1 MPTELK
7 RFSGADN
14 KELFKKFLVNE
25 QTNIVEIQ
33 SQKKEHHHMNATAS
47 ANNASTDSRHEP
59 CTTGTVVSADG
70 TTIGY
75 RQVGHGPGLIM
86 LHGANTSGLDFT
98 QLAAP
103 LADIFTVYLPDRRG
117 RGLSGPFSRD
127 YSIREEVEDL
137 TALVNK
143 TGARLLY
150 GVSAGGLICLQASLS
165 LPTIQKMA
173 LYEPALLVDGAA
185 HTAWLARFDQEM
197 AEGKVAAALVTSMKG
212 LDLGGPVMNA
222 MPNWLLESLTN
233 ATMKSEDKK
242 AGPDDVTMRKLAP
255 TLHYDALLLNEM
267 SGQLER
273 FRAVKAEVLLLG
285 GSKGL
290 PFLKPSRDAL
300 EKTLPHVVKR
310 VEFPGLEHGG
320 SNNPSQ
326 TNRGSKPELVA
337 QELRQFFTR
346 P

>member
-1 MPTELK
+1 MNTT
-7 RFSGADN
+7 A
-14 KELFKKFLVNE
+14 
-25 QTNIVEIQ
+25 NINH
-33 SQKKEHHHMNATAS
+33 SS
-47 ANNASTDSRHEP
+47 SASTHASYTIGSVISR
-59 CTTGTVVSADG
+59 DG

-75 RQVGHGPGLIM
+75 RQIGHGPGLIM
-86 LHGANTSGLDFT
+86 LHGANVSGLDFT
-98 QLAAP
+98 QLAEE
-103 LADIFTVYLPDRRG
+103 LADLFTVYLPDRRS
-117 RGLSGPFSRD
+117 RGLSGPFSKN
-127 YSIREEVEDL
+127 YSIQQEVEDL
-137 TALVNK
+137 AALINQ

-165 LPTIQKMA
+165 LPGIQKMA
-173 LYEPALLVDGAA
+173 LYEPALLMDGTK

-212 LDLGGPVMNA
+212 LELGGPVMNA

-233 ATMKSEDKK
+233 AVMKGEDKK
-242 AGPDDVTMRKLAP
+242 AGPDAITMRKLAP
-255 TLHYDALLLNEM
+255 TLHYDGLLLAEM

-273 FRAVKAEVLLLG
+273 FQAVQAEVLLLG

-290 PFLKPSRDAL
+290 PFLKPSLDAL

-310 VEFPGLEHGG
+310 VEFTGLEHGG

>member
-1 MPTELK
+1 MSTI
-7 RFSGADN
+7 AN
-14 KELFKKFLVNE
+14 T
-25 QTNIVEIQ
+25 TNAAGGNQ
-33 SQKKEHHHMNATAS
+33 RAPLATGS
-47 ANNASTDSRHEP
+47 VT
-59 CTTGTVVSADG
+59 SADG

-75 RQVGHGPGLIM
+75 HQLGHGPGLIM

-98 QLAAP
+98 QLAGG
-103 LADIFTVYLPDRRG
+103 LADLFTIYLPDRRG
-117 RGLSGPFSRD
+117 RGLSGPFSPH
-127 YSIREEVEDL
+127 YSIQEEVADL
-137 TALVNK
+137 AALVNK
-143 TGARLLY
+143 TGAQLLY
-150 GVSAGGLICLQASLS
+150 GVSAGGMICLQASLS
-165 LPTIQKMA
+165 LPTIRKMA
-173 LYEPALLVDGAA
+173 LYEPALLMDGAA
-185 HTAWLARFDQEM
+185 HTAWLPRFDQEM

-212 LDLGGPVMNA
+212 LELGGPVMNA

-233 ATMKSEDKK
+233 AAMKGEDKK
-242 AGPDDVTMRKLAP
+242 AGPDTITMRKLAP
-255 TLHYDALLLNEM
+255 TLHYDGLLLAEM

-273 FRAVKAEVLLLG
+273 FRAVNAEVLLLG

-290 PFLKPSRDAL
+290 PFLKPSLAAL